1 MGRNMIDR
9 DPQASSWQRP
19 PRILQTLGLLHGEL
33 RVHHGLSLHGY
44 LVLGALAEATE
55 RPMPVGRLTEILRE
69 SGDRMSFLLKGLQ
82 TAGLIERRRRTA
94 DRRTV
99 EVTLTDAGRA
109 KFADAERTA
118 HVFLGRHLVAG
129 TEPA

>member
-9 DPQASSWQRP
+9 DPPASTWRQP
-19 PRILQTLGLLHGEL
+19 PCILRTLGLLHGEL

-44 LVLGALAEATE
+44 LVLGALAEATA
-55 RPMPVGRLTEILRE
+55 RPMPVARLTEILRE
-69 SGDRMSFLLKGLQ
+69 PGDRMSYLLKGLQ

-118 HVFLGRHLVAG
+118 QEVLGQHLIAG
-129 TEPA
+129 GEPS